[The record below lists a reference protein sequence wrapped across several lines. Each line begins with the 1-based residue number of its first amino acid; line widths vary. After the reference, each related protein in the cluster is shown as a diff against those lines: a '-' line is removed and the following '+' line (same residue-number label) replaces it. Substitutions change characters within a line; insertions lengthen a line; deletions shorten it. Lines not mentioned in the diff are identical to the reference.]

1 MNLGTSELLILAVI
15 VVLVFG
21 AGWLPKAA
29 RNLGRA
35 KVEVDK
41 AQKQFADTK
50 AQVIEATGV
59 EKAEQAFKKANRT
72 LNQSPQS
79 LLKGAAASAIKPTTD
94 SSEAEALVSE
104 APATDTPAEAASNEA
119 ADSGSDL
126 GRDSGETRN
135 IDFTT
140 D

>member
-59 EKAEQAFKKANRT
+59 DKAEQVFKKANRT
-72 LNQSPQS
+72 LNQSPKS
-79 LLKGAAASAIKPTTD
+79 LLKGAAASAAKPTA
-94 SSEAEALVSE
+94 AEPDVANPDVAE
-104 APATDTPAEAASNEA
+104 PGAGEAASDEAVAETLNVDFGNESA
-119 ADSGSDL
+119 SD
-126 GRDSGETRN
+126 
-135 IDFTT
+135 
-140 D
+140 